1 MRYAKQD
8 ITEAIK
14 FLTWLH
20 DTHQRTAATCLQQDV
35 DEWLVSGPTTRSKV
49 RNFFA
54 WAKKARL
61 NASVRITHQQ
71 PLPECA
77 LTQEQRVAWT
87 KELLRGEPDTLAY
100 RVAGILLLLY
110 AQPLT
115 KIAALQTT
123 AVISADGDTRIMLGQ
138 EPIPLPQLF
147 ADMVHRHLATRPNLR
162 TAGGVAVSPWLFPG
176 VLPGR
181 HLTAQSITT
190 RLRSLGINLLGARN
204 TALQSLAVE
213 VPPPL
218 VAKLLGYSYNV
229 VQRHA
234 DIAAQPWARYVTKT
248 AATTVIASSVDIGR
262 TSRWDGVSAE

>member
-1 MRYAKQD
+1 M
-8 ITEAIK
+8 
-14 FLTWLH
+14 
-20 DTHQRTAATCLQQDV
+20 
-35 DEWLVSGPTTRSKV
+35 
-49 RNFFA
+49 
-54 WAKKARL
+54 
-61 NASVRITHQQ
+61 
-71 PLPECA
+71 
-77 LTQEQRVAWT
+77 
-87 KELLRGEPDTLAY
+87 
-100 RVAGILLLLY
+100 
-110 AQPLT
+110 
-115 KIAALQTT
+115 
-123 AVISADGDTRIMLGQ
+123 
-138 EPIPLPQLF
+138 
-147 ADMVHRHLATRPNLR
+147 
-162 TAGGVAVSPWLFPG
+162 SPWLFPG